1 MKQNPQSDEVSSIGV
16 TLIQKQDACI
26 NSTFMLEKDS
36 ITWVE
41 TIRMCCNGTYRIP
54 QRLIVHNNFGQ
65 FYISVQ
71 LGFTHWNEVNFIL
84 QNSQRTQPDFQKTQ
98 NQQK

>member
-36 ITWVE
+36 IT
-41 TIRMCCNGTYRIP
+41 
-54 QRLIVHNNFGQ
+54 
-65 FYISVQ
+65 
-71 LGFTHWNEVNFIL
+71 
-84 QNSQRTQPDFQKTQ
+84 
-98 NQQK
+98 